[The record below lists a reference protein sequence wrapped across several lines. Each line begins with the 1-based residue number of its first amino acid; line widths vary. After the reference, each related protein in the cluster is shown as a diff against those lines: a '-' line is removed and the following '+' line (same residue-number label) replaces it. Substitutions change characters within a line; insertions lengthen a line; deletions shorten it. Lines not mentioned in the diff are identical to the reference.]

1 MSDFSDAAVNRASKS
16 GTPAPLASSA
26 SSAKASAADGG
37 SDNILRLVRQL
48 NGTMDSAI
56 DEINEINSRTKLL
69 ALNAR
74 IEAAR
79 AGEYGAA
86 FGVVAAEMQ
95 KLSSSTADAAN
106 QMASRTQRT
115 IQQLLD
121 VIGTSVRGNRLS
133 DMAIVNID
141 LIDRNLY
148 ERSCDVRWW
157 ATDPVIVDALTHR
170 SRDTAQ
176 RASERLGVIL
186 NSYTVYWDLVLCDVK
201 GKVIANG
208 KPNRY
213 RTVDREVARSAWFS
227 KAMATKNG
235 NAFSTELPQRSPL
248 VNDEPAMIYSTAVRR
263 GGKAD
268 ETPIGVLGILFNWEA
283 LAQSI
288 VKRTP
293 LASNERDTTRVLIA
307 DDQGRVL
314 ADSFGRHLSESI
326 PVSWLEPVES
336 QGKGF
341 ITVSIEGKPHCIGFA
356 DAPGYEGY
364 TTSWNSLVIQPI
376 ARS

>member
-1 MSDFSDAAVNRASKS
+1 MSELSDAAAKN
-16 GTPAPLASSA
+16 SSA
-26 SSAKASAADGG
+26 SESKSLPGKLSAADGG

-56 DEINEINSRTKLL
+56 NEINEINSRTKLL

-133 DMAIVNID
+133 DMALVNID
-141 LIDRNLY
+141 LIDRNLF

-157 ATDPVIVDALTHR
+157 ATDASIVEALSSR
-170 SRDTAQ
+170 SRDAFH
-176 RASERLGVIL
+176 RAGERLSVIL
-186 NSYTVYWDLVLCDVK
+186 TSYTVYWDLVLCDVK
-201 GKVIANG
+201 GKVVASG
-208 KPNRY
+208 KSNRY
-213 RTVDREVARSAWFS
+213 RNVDRDVSRSTWFS
-227 KAMATKNG
+227 KAMSTKIG
-235 NAFSTELPQRSPL
+235 NTFVTEAPHRNPL
-248 VNDEPAMIYSTAVRR
+248 VNDEPTIIYSTAVRQ
-263 GGKAD
+263 GGKPD
-268 ETPIGVLGILFNWEA
+268 GTPIGVLGVLFNWEV

-293 LASNERDTTRVLIA
+293 LSANERDNTRVLIC

-326 PVSWLEPVES
+326 PVSWLEPVEA

-341 ITVSIEGKPHCIGFA
+341 LTVSIDGKPHCIGFA

-364 TTSWNSLVIQPI
+364 TTGWNSLVIQPI
-376 ARS
+376 ART